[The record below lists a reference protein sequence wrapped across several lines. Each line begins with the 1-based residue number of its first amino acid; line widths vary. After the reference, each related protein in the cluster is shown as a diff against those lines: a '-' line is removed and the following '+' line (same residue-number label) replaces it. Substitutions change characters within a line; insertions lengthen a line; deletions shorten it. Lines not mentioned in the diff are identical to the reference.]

1 MIGTGTFVNVAAI
14 LIGSTIGILL
24 KKGLKER
31 FRNTIMQALG
41 LATMFIGLS
50 GALRGLLSVDNEIL
64 QSDNT
69 MIMILSLA
77 VGALIGEG
85 INIEEKLEKLGILC
99 KKTLRV
105 KGEKGE
111 NFVEGFVTSSLLVC
125 VGAMAIVGSLQDGL
139 TGDASMLYA
148 KSLIDGVA
156 VIIFASTLGIG
167 VYFSAIPLAIYQG
180 AITLSAKA
188 IEPFLTDR
196 LILNM
201 SFVGSI
207 LIFGIGVNMLFGN
220 KIKVGNL
227 LPAVLI
233 PVIYEF
239 IAIYII

>member
-24 KKGLKER
+24 KNGLKER

-207 LIFGIGVNMLFGN
+207 LIFGIGVNMLFGK

-227 LPAVLI
+227 LPAVLV
-233 PVIYEF
+233 PVIYELF
-239 IAIYII
+239 VIYII